1 MIFAVVA
8 CRWGLVGGL
17 LVIFLEA
24 AIVFGAMWVG
34 VTARSPFGRL
44 IGTGIGAMLGF
55 QAFVNIGMTLG
66 ILPITGLT
74 LPFVSFG
81 GSSIVASWIAMG
93 ILFSVAAR
101 DAKAGGTVGGSA
113 VRGNG

>member
-1 MIFAVVA
+1 M
-8 CRWGLVGGL
+8 
-17 LVIFLEA
+17 VIFLEA
-24 AIVFGAMWVG
+24 AIVFGAMWIG
-34 VTARSPFGRL
+34 VTSRNPYSRL
-44 IGTGIGAMLGF
+44 VGTGFGAMVGF

-93 ILFSVAAR
+93 ILFSMAAR
-101 DAKAGGTVGGSA
+101 DAKAGGTMGGSA
-113 VRGNG
+113 IRGNV

>member
-1 MIFAVVA
+1 
-8 CRWGLVGGL
+8 LV
-17 LVIFLEA
+17 
-24 AIVFGAMWVG
+24 
-34 VTARSPFGRL
+34 
-44 IGTGIGAMLGF
+44 GTGIGAMLGF